1 MSTRLFYDH
10 ESDSRIMFKK
20 DKKELEGW
28 TESLEYINQE
38 LDFLIE
44 IENLMLN
51 DSKLYAQLLAMRREN
66 TLKSGTMYRYETA
79 SRNAKECDDMACDAF
94 YLNNHEKH
102 RNLYLEHL
110 RKYRALKGK
119 VFSKI
124 LLNTKR

>member
-1 MSTRLFYDH
+1 MSTRLFYEH

-38 LDFLIE
+38 LDFLID

-51 DSKLYAQLLAMRREN
+51 DANLYTQLLAMRREN
-66 TLKSGTMYRYETA
+66 TLKSGAMYRYETA
-79 SRNAKECDDMACDAF
+79 MRNAKECDDMACDAF

-110 RKYRALKGK
+110 RNYRALKGK
-119 VFSKI
+119 VLSKI
-124 LLNTKR
+124 LLNAKR